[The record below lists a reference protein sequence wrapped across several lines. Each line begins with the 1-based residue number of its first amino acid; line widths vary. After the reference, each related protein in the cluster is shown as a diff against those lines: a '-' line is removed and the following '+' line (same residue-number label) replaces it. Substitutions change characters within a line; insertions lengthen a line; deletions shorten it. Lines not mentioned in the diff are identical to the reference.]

1 VQLGYSTWGM
11 PGVRLDV
18 ALPHLAQLGFDGV
31 ELTVVDPGGFKNIDC
46 ELSLLDTPKRRQIR
60 ELLDRTGLL
69 LTGLHAGT
77 ARFLAQDDTERAAS
91 VRRLEETVR
100 LAVDLAGGEA
110 PPPVVATVGGRPE
123 EWEQVKH
130 QLAEE
135 AGRFARFAGSYGVT
149 YAVEPHVGSALD
161 RPEKAA
167 WLIET
172 VGLPHLRINFDISH
186 FNVIGLSIEETVP
199 VMAPLAAHTHVKD
212 ERGRAP
218 AHQFLI
224 PGEGE
229 FDYVRYLKAMQAAGY
244 TGCITVEISVMV
256 QRRPD
261 YAPLAAAEQSYRVL
275 ARAFEQ
281 AGIAR
286 ARR

>member
-1 VQLGYSTWGM
+1 MQLGYSTWGM

-31 ELTVVDPGGFKNIDC
+31 ELTVVDPGGFKNVDC
-46 ELSLLDTPKRRQIR
+46 ELSMLDAPRRRHIR

-77 ARFLAQDDTERAAS
+77 ARFLAQDQSERAAS
-91 VRRLEETVR
+91 LRRLEETVR
-100 LAVDLAGGEA
+100 LAVDLAGAGE

-123 EWEQVKH
+123 DWEQVRH
-130 QLAEE
+130 RLAEE
-135 AGRFARFAGSYGVT
+135 AGNFARFAGSHGVI
-149 YAVEPHVGSALD
+149 YAIEPHVGSALD

-172 VGLPHLRINFDISH
+172 VGLPHLRVNFDISH
-186 FNVIGLSIEETVP
+186 FNVIGLSIEESVP
-199 VMAPLAAHTHVKD
+199 LMAPLAAHTHVKD

-218 AHQFLI
+218 EHQFLI

-261 YAPLAAAEQSYRVL
+261 YDPLAAAAQSYRVL
-275 ARAFEQ
+275 ARAFER
-281 AGIAR
+281 AGV
-286 ARR
+286 RRERR

>member
-11 PGVRLDV
+11 PGVRLDM

-46 ELSLLDTPKRRQIR
+46 ELSMLDAPKRRAIR
-60 ELLDRTGLL
+60 DLLDRTGLQ

-77 ARFLAQDDTERAAS
+77 ARFLARDPAERAES

-100 LAVDLAGGEA
+100 LAVDLAGGEV

-130 QLAEE
+130 RLAEE

-172 VGLPHLRINFDISH
+172 VGLPHLRVNFDISH

-256 QRRPD
+256 QRRPAYD
-261 YAPLAAAEQSYRVL
+261 PLAAAEQSYRVL